1 MKRKAYLAVLAMS
14 VMCLTA
20 SAAGCGN
27 KETTESTKETQE
39 ESEASGS
46 EEKKSEDS
54 KEDEK
59 EDSEDSEEQENTEY
73 KPSRLVSVDNV
84 EKYITIGQYKEL
96 SLENAV
102 TDITDED
109 VDIEIDERLQ
119 GYAEEVSEG
128 SVEEG
133 DIATI
138 SYVGTVDG
146 VEFEG
151 GSDENYDLTIG
162 SGTFI
167 EGFEEGIIGMKTGE
181 TKDLNL
187 TFAENYFSGCDSS
200 ACHCGRTGHA
210 GPRTFPALGGFHVV
224 SAQSSSGKIFR

>member
-138 SYVGTVDG
+138 S
-146 VEFEG
+146 
-151 GSDENYDLTIG
+151 
-162 SGTFI
+162 
-167 EGFEEGIIGMKTGE
+167 
-181 TKDLNL
+181 
-187 TFAENYFSGCDSS
+187 
-200 ACHCGRTGHA
+200 
-210 GPRTFPALGGFHVV
+210 
-224 SAQSSSGKIFR
+224 